1 MPSKE
6 KHWEDN
12 NGHIQC
18 INDGR
23 RTGSVSVRYAGYGGW
38 LAKVSGGKL
47 ERILE
52 NLTSNPIKAVLLGAG
67 CDGCDSVVIGDDR
80 YGCRIC

>member
-1 MPSKE
+1 MTGVQTCALPIFNTIVPSKE
-6 KHWEDN
+6 KHGEDN

-38 LAKVSGGKL
+38 AGKSIRWKAGEDSGKSD
-47 ERILE
+47 I
-52 NLTSNPIKAVLLGAG
+52 
-67 CDGCDSVVIGDDR
+67 
-80 YGCRIC
+80 